1 MYQIKFPKKVYSGKD
16 SLSQIKEIIEGRRP
30 ENIFVLSDPGVA
42 QNGLLDD
49 LLGILAEISAS
60 YKTDF
65 EAPKEPSVYD
75 VEAYAKKLEEH
86 RIDMIIAVG
95 GGSVI
100 DMAKILSVA
109 VTNPDLVKDLRAP
122 GAIRNPSIPMVAI
135 PTTSGTGAEAT
146 ANAIFLYPE
155 EDLKVGIIS
164 EFMIPDYVILDVR
177 MTMGLPPALTAS
189 TGVDALCHALEAYI
203 STLSNPFCRMFAKEA
218 LRLICSSI
226 EKAFLD
232 GKDLK
237 ARENMQLGAFYA
249 GLCLTTSSTV
259 AVHALSYP
267 LGGKYHI
274 AHGVSNAMLLPYVM
288 EVNEEVCRKEFTELA
303 PYMLGDISHFKR
315 EELPQAVVRYLF
327 ELIERLQ
334 IPSLNSFGVS
344 PADIPYL
351 TDNAIKVERLLLKNP
366 KELSREEI
374 QGIYERLLT
383 EKGKER

>member
-1 MYQIKFPKKVYSGKD
+1 MYQIKFPKKVYSGSD
-16 SLSQIKEIIEGRRP
+16 SLQQIKEIVADRTP
-30 ENIFVLSDPGVA
+30 NHIFILSDPGVY
-42 QNGLLDD
+42 QNGLLDG
-49 LLGILAEISAS
+49 LLKILDDISAN
-60 YKTDF
+60 YITDCD
-65 EAPKEPSVYD
+65 APKEPSVYD
-75 VEAYAKKLEEH
+75 VEAYAKKLEAQS
-86 RIDMIIAVG
+86 IDMIVAVG

-122 GAIRNPSIPMVAI
+122 GAIKNQSIPMVAI

-155 EDLKVGIIS
+155 EELKVGIIS
-164 EFMIPDYVILDVR
+164 EYMIPDYVILDVS

-203 STLSNPFCRMFAKEA
+203 STLSNPFCRMLAKEA

-226 EKAFLD
+226 ERAFRD
-232 GKDLK
+232 GKDLE

-267 LGGKYHI
+267 LGGRYHI
-274 AHGVSNAMLLPYVM
+274 PHGVSNAMLLPYVM
-288 EVNEEVCRKEFTELA
+288 EVNEEVCAEEFTELA
-303 PYMLGDISHFKR
+303 PYMLGDISNIKR
-315 EELPQAVVRYLF
+315 EDIPHAVVRYLF
-327 ELIERLQ
+327 GLIDRLQ
-334 IPSLNSFGVS
+334 IPSLDGFGVNE
-344 PADIPYL
+344 ADIPYL

-366 KELSREEI
+366 KKFTREDI